1 MKHVSI
7 ILCLLVVISANTQ
20 TQSVDEE
27 IARAVMAAPPAMM
40 ADATVVRLADDGSQ
54 EVLREGSNGLVCYDR
69 SNEPGRDFSAQC
81 TSVGNLPRAG
91 QNHKVWMSSANAEEA
106 RGMFESQESDGSRE
120 PPQFGSVWYTLA
132 GSDQAS
138 ASANS
143 PHITIAVPFSTSD
156 TLGLPSEGS
165 YSQSGS
171 WIMQAGTSAAHIMI
185 PGR

>member
-1 MKHVSI
+1 MEFGS
-7 ILCLLVVISANTQ
+7 LLEPL
-20 TQSVDEE
+20 QSYARE
-27 IARAVMAAPPAMM
+27 IATSHDEISPA
-40 ADATVVRLADDGSQ
+40 RQ

>member
-1 MKHVSI
+1 MKNVSI
-7 ILCLLVVISANTQ
+7 VLCFLLLFSTSSR

-27 IARAVMAAPPAMM
+27 IARAVMAAPPAMA
-40 ADATVVRLADDGSQ
+40 ADATVVRLADDGSS
-54 EVLREGSNGLVCYDR
+54 EVVRSGSNGLVCYDR

-81 TSVGNLPRAG
+81 TSVANLPRAG
-91 QNHKVWMSSANAEEA
+91 QNHMVWMSSTNANEA
-106 RGMFESQESDGSRE
+106 KAVFDAQESDGSRE
-120 PPQFGSVWYTLA
+120 APEFGSVWYTLA
-132 GSDQAS
+132 GSDQIA
-138 ASANS
+138 ARANS

-171 WIMQAGTSAAHIMI
+171 WIMEAGTSAAHIMI